1 MGSVYFSILITKNI
15 KEIGWTEKS
24 TEKEPIT
31 MLQVINT
38 LVNGAKIRRM
48 EMVFCSIKMEQF
60 MMDNGLMISLKIK
73 DK

>member
-1 MGSVYFSILITKNI
+1 M
-15 KEIGWTEKS
+15 EKS

-38 LVNGAKIRRM
+38 LVNGAKIKRM